1 MKEKC
6 SMSAVLPPLVYQLG
20 IGGIGGFLAGYALKK
35 ISKLVLVLTGLL
47 TIFLLYLGTSG
58 IISINY
64 GKLWDAFAGMLTFA
78 GEMTGWL
85 VSLVSLLPFAG
96 SFLAGF
102 FFGLKLG

>member
-1 MKEKC
+1 MP
-6 SMSAVLPPLVYQLG
+6 SLVYQLG
-20 IGGIGGFLAGYALKK
+20 IGAVGGFLAGYALKK
-35 ISKLVLVLTGLL
+35 ISKLILVLIGLL

-58 IISINY
+58 IISIDY
-64 GKLWDAFAGMLTFA
+64 GKLWEAFAGILAFA

-102 FFGLKLG
+102 LFGFKLG